1 SHSGESRPAVIIGG
15 AREPAAWEAYP
26 DHEYIATDAEVS
38 CAHCWKPTHIPLPD
52 RRNFSRSLCR
62 EVRNGLPLCM
72 DRITAEAAIER
83 FDRLREDGR
92 LRVLSSR
99 FYSFAGQAQERA
111 AKASPYD
118 RE

>member
-1 SHSGESRPAVIIGG
+1 RDLIHLVYNADGVFCGVTSLMHLAAAVPSHSGESRPAGIIGG

-26 DHEYIATDAEVS
+26 DHQYIATDAEVS

-52 RRNFSRSLCR
+52 RRNSSRSLCR

-83 FDRLREDGR
+83 
-92 LRVLSSR
+92 
-99 FYSFAGQAQERA
+99 
-111 AKASPYD
+111 
-118 RE
+118 